1 MNLEDLTVTAAA
13 SAIREGQVSAADY
26 AHALLSRIDNVE
38 SRVHAWFTID
48 REAVLSEARKCDA
61 EAHVGQFRGPL
72 HGVPVGIKD
81 IFYTKDLRTTMGS
94 PVFESFVPQHDAR
107 VVARLKQAGAIIL
120 GKCVTTMFANLDP
133 SPTRNPW
140 NLEHTPGGSSS
151 GSAAAVAARMCPG
164 SVGSQT
170 LGSVGRPA
178 AFNGVASL
186 VPTQKRISLEHV
198 FPLAWSLDHVG
209 FFGRSVADLE
219 LMLGVTTESAVQ
231 TPAMRQPIRLGIVRE
246 FFYEKASSEA
256 RSVNDALADKLQN
269 GGFHVEEIRLPEIFN
284 AAQAALRVIVRS
296 EAASNHSEL
305 FKEHRDT
312 YGRKIRALVE
322 TGLLLDA
329 KTYVHVQNDVVP
341 LIEEDDGAADNH
353 APSAFRQSCQSG
365 LECRRQ
371 WLNFLLQAGGQLAI
385 PRQLFLQSRRKPF
398 FFCKARRQSSH
409 VGRLREPFAND
420 TFVALSNRNAHCDAR
435 LSIALIPAL
444 RANFP
449 CSCRQDQNHQ

>member
-1 MNLEDLTVTAAA
+1 MNLEDLTVVEAA
-13 SAIREGQVSAADY
+13 SAIRERKVSADDY
-26 AHALLSRIDNVE
+26 AQALLSRIDKLE

-61 EAHVGQFRGPL
+61 EARDGRLRGSL

-94 PVFESFVPQHDAR
+94 PVFTGFVPEHDSRA
-107 VVARLKQAGAIIL
+107 VARLKEAGAIIL
-120 GKCVTTMFANLDP
+120 GKCATTMFANLDP

-140 NLEHTPGGSSS
+140 NLDHTPGGSSS

-178 AFNGVASL
+178 SFNGVASL

-219 LMLGVTTESAVQ
+219 LMLDATAESSVQ
-231 TPAMRQPIRLGIVRE
+231 KPATRRPIRLGIVRE

-256 RSVNDALADKLQN
+256 RSVTDALADKLEN
-269 GGFHVEEIRLPEIFN
+269 GGFHVEEVRLPEIFS

-296 EAASNHSEL
+296 EATSNHSEL

-322 TGLLLDA
+322 TGMLLDA
-329 KTYVHVQNDVVP
+329 QAYVRAQRIRKKYQREMARILEQFDAVMTPAAVGTAPDLSSTGDPVMNSPWTLADVPIVTVPCAIGANGLPLGVQLSAAP
-341 LIEEDDGAADNH
+341 LQE
-353 APSAFRQSCQSG
+353 G
-365 LECRRQ
+365 LLLGVAKAVEGVI
-371 WLNFLLQAGGQLAI
+371 NFQ
-385 PRQLFLQSRRKPF
+385 
-398 FFCKARRQSSH
+398 
-409 VGRLREPFAND
+409 GRPKL
-420 TFVALSNRNAHCDAR
+420 
-435 LSIALIPAL
+435 
-444 RANFP
+444 
-449 CSCRQDQNHQ
+449 

>member
-13 SAIREGQVSAADY
+13 SAIRAGQVSAADY

-329 KTYVHVQNDVVP
+329 KTYVHAQRIRKKYQREMARILEQFDAVMTPAAVGTAPDLSSTGDPVMNSPWTMADVPIVTLPCAIGVNGLP
-341 LIEEDDGAADNH
+341 LGV
-353 APSAFRQSCQSG
+353 
-365 LECRRQ
+365 
-371 WLNFLLQAGGQLAI
+371 QLAAA
-385 PRQLFLQSRRKPF
+385 PLQEGLLLGVAKTAEGVINF
-398 FFCKARRQSSH
+398 Q
-409 VGRLREPFAND
+409 GRSKL
-420 TFVALSNRNAHCDAR
+420 
-435 LSIALIPAL
+435 
-444 RANFP
+444 
-449 CSCRQDQNHQ
+449 

>member
-1 MNLEDLTVTAAA
+1 MNLEDLTVVEAA
-13 SAIREGQVSAADY
+13 SAIRAGTVSAVEY

-38 SRVHAWFTID
+38 SRVHAWFTVD
-48 REAVLSEARKCDA
+48 REAVLSEARKCEA
-61 EAHVGQFRGPL
+61 EARDRRFRGPL

-81 IFYTKDLRTTMGS
+81 IFFTKDLRTTMGS
-94 PVFESFVPQHDAR
+94 PAFASFVPQQDAYA
-107 VVARLKQAGAIIL
+107 VARLKQAGAIIL

-133 SPTRNPW
+133 PPTRNPW

-178 AFNGVASL
+178 AFNGVVSL

-209 FFGRSVADLE
+209 LFGRSIADLE
-219 LMLGVTTESAVQ
+219 LMLDAMVESSVEK
-231 TPAMRQPIRLGIVRE
+231 PAMHGPIRLGIVRE

-269 GGFHVEEIRLPEIFN
+269 AGFEIEELRLPEIFN

-322 TGLLLDA
+322 TGMLLDA
-329 KTYVHVQNDVVP
+329 TAYVRAQR
-341 LIEEDDGAADNH
+341 I
-353 APSAFRQSCQSG
+353 
-365 LECRRQ
+365 
-371 WLNFLLQAGGQLAI
+371 
-385 PRQLFLQSRRKPF
+385 RRKYQREMARILQQFDAVMTPAAVGTAPDLSSTGDPVMNSPWTLADVPIVTLPCAIGSNGLPLGVQF
-398 FFCKARRQSSH
+398 SAAPLQEGLLLSVAKAIEG
-409 VGRLREPFAND
+409 VINFRERPK
-420 TFVALSNRNAHCDAR
+420 L
-435 LSIALIPAL
+435 
-444 RANFP
+444 
-449 CSCRQDQNHQ
+449 